1 MCIAYLAVNAHPD
14 WPLFIAANRDEY
26 HERPARPLAP
36 WHDSPWV
43 IAGRD
48 DQEGGTW
55 LGITCCGKVAL
66 LTNYRDPASHQPQAP
81 SRGHLVSRFLQE
93 RESDPEDYLQA
104 LAPDAPRYN
113 GFNLVVGQVQTHH
126 AQLAFLAN
134 RGPDPKPQTLAAG
147 RHVLSN
153 HLMNTPWPK
162 AERLRRRLDAMP
174 LENLADTLEA
184 SLEALRDT
192 TRAHDN
198 DLPDTGLDK
207 ARESLLS
214 SPFIVS
220 PAYGTRCS
228 TIVAIHRSGRAC
240 ISETSYTP
248 EGKVLARHDWP
259 FALETPDTADALVN
273 GAVGWNGR
281 EPA

>member
-26 HERPARPLAP
+26 HDRPARPLAP
-36 WHDSPWV
+36 WHDAPWV

-48 DQEGGTW
+48 DQQGGTW
-55 LGITCCGKVAL
+55 LGITRCGRLAL
-66 LTNYRDPASHQPQAP
+66 LTNYRDPASQMPQAP

-93 RESDPEDYLQA
+93 RESGPEDYLQA
-104 LAPDAPRYN
+104 LATDAHRYN
-113 GFNLVVGQVQTHH
+113 GFNLVVGRVQASRAHF
-126 AQLAFLAN
+126 AFLAN
-134 RGPDPKPQTLAAG
+134 RGPDTAPQRLVAG

-162 AERLRRRLDAMP
+162 AERLRKRLDALP
-174 LENLADTLEA
+174 LEHLPDTLEA
-184 SLEALRDT
+184 SLEALRDP
-192 TRAHDN
+192 TRAHDD

-220 PAYGTRCS
+220 PGYGTRCS
-228 TIVAIHRSGRAC
+228 TIVAVHRSGRAC
-240 ISETSYTP
+240 ISETSYNP
-248 EGKVLARHDWP
+248 QGQVLARHDWP
-259 FALETPDTADALVN
+259 FVLETPQTA
-273 GAVGWNGR
+273 
-281 EPA
+281 